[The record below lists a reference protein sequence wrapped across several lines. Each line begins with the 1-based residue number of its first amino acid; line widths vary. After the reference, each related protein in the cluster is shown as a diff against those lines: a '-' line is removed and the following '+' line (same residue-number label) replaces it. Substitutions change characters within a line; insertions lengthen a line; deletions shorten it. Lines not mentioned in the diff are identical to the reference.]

1 MMNLP
6 LPNHRLQIGTA
17 GLAAMKPS
25 AQPPQD
31 ELMKLALSEFLKPM
45 MAAVKQSQPWINDF
59 ENDQIMLPVDLYEV
73 IKEFARLQSPKKA
86 S

>member
-6 LPNHRLQIGTA
+6 LPNNRLKLGTA
-17 GLAAMKPS
+17 GWNKLKP
-25 AQPPQD
+25 ATNPPSSD
-31 ELMKLALSEFLKPM
+31 LMQVSLSEFLQPM
-45 MAAVKQSQPWINDF
+45 MAAIKQSQPWVNDF

-73 IKEFARLQSPKKA
+73 IKEFARLQTKKP